1 MTGNI
6 IRRRDGTR
14 SQLRNVACFTGFPV
28 VRSAPL
34 KPKSGLNEPPASL
47 KPNSGLSATHPP
59 AQDAG
64 RVGQPRERL
73 RKVWESLPLKPESG
87 LNGTPAL
94 TQAKL
99 GLVGHPP
106 SRTRRGKDGATTV
119 ETSEGLGK
127 PPTQA
132 RVGLEWDTRP
142 HSSQTRACRPPT
154 LPHKTRE
161 GWGNHG
167 RDFGRFGKALAS
179 AQREDSVGPSN
190 PLKPKSGLNG
200 PPLAV
205 FQTHAQTVRTEIRRC
220 GMCRLYLRSHPRC
233 RASEFPGPRPIRRSH
248 LCVEA

>member
-1 MTGNI
+1 MGHPPKLKTWNSSRRKGSGSWSRGKGNDGFRSEACFVCMTGNI
-6 IRRRDGTR
+6 IRRIDRTR
-14 SQLRNVACFTGFPV
+14 SQLRNVACVTGFPV
-28 VRSAPL
+28 VRSA
-34 KPKSGLNEPPASL
+34 
-47 KPNSGLSATHPP
+47 
-59 AQDAG
+59 
-64 RVGQPRERL
+64 
-73 RKVWESLPLKPESG
+73 PLKPESG

-106 SRTRRGKDGATTV
+106 SRTRRGKGGATTV